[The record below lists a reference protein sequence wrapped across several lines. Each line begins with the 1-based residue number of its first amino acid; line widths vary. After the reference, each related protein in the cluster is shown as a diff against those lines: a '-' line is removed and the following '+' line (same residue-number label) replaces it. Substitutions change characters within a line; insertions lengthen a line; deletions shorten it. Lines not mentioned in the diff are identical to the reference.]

1 MLPPN
6 VSSWDSFVFRGVK
19 FLALYEGSVKVVIYD
34 SGMHNYGSWMT
45 VANFK
50 KKAKKVES
58 LSELWL

>member
-6 VSSWDSFVFRGVK
+6 VSSWDSFVFQGMK
-19 FLALYEGSVKVVIYD
+19 FLALFEGAKVHIYD

-45 VANFK
+45 VTNFK